1 MLGSVISISILKL
14 LKGLC
19 IQFHAKKDLGVDV
32 VSVKVISKEND

>member
-19 IQFHAKKDLGVDV
+19 IQFHAKKYVRVDV
-32 VSVKVISKEND
+32 VSVKIISKEND